1 MKAENFEEYKR
12 EQRHREQYIA
22 KLQSQ
27 FPDLDIR
34 HIVEREP
41 MKELSTLEQASAE
54 EEEDLSEEDDEEEQ
68 EEQIEDDFIK
78 FLHKAG
84 LADKDGNLE
93 PMLRAELQQN
103 FLE

>member
-1 MKAENFEEYKR
+1 MMRETEKQLDFKDGSLGLTAEDLEEKIDLDHLDQMKAENFEEYKR

-41 MKELSTLEQASAE
+41 MKELSTLE
-54 EEEDLSEEDDEEEQ
+54 
-68 EEQIEDDFIK
+68 
-78 FLHKAG
+78 
-84 LADKDGNLE
+84 
-93 PMLRAELQQN
+93 
-103 FLE
+103 